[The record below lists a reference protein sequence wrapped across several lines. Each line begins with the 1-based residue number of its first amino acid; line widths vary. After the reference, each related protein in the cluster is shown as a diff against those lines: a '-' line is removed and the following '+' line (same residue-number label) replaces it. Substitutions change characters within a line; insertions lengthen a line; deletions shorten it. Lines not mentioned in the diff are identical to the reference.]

1 MLSKAP
7 AILVVEDEDEIRDAI
22 SELLI
27 DTGFRVSTAATAA
40 EAIALTNEQEFDLV
54 VADIR
59 LPGEF
64 DGLAM
69 ARRIRMRH
77 PSIKC
82 LFISGKQDPIVC
94 DPVLDEFISKPFRS
108 SELLGCVW
116 KVLRG
121 NLPNPRLEIAN

>member
-1 MLSKAP
+1 MLSNAP

-27 DTGFRVSTAATAA
+27 DTGFRVFTAATGA
-40 EAIALTNEQEFDLV
+40 EAIALTSEHDFELV

-59 LPGEF
+59 LPGEL

-69 ARRIRMRH
+69 AQRMRMRH

-82 LFISGKQDPIVC
+82 LFISGSHDPIVC

-121 NLPNPRLEIAN
+121 NLPNPRLEIAD